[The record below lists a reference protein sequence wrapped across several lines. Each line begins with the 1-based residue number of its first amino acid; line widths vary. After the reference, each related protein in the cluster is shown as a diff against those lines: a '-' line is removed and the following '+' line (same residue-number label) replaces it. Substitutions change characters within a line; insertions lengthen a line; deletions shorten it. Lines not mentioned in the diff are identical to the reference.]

1 MTKYLLINTY
11 AWEEILEIENEWIFN
26 SMEDA
31 RAVAKRIIL
40 DEADAVDMKDL
51 QEEFDAD
58 PWSEMIIEE
67 DVIYINDC
75 WCVTQ
80 FNIYEV

>member
-1 MTKYLLINTY
+1 
-11 AWEEILEIENEWIFN
+11 
-26 SMEDA
+26 MEDA

-75 WCVTQ
+75 
-80 FNIYEV
+80 